1 VSRARWLPAGGLLF
15 VAGWGANHFAPLLL
29 LYKREFGLSNIATAA
44 IFAAYA
50 VGLIPSFLVGG
61 PLADRFGRRRVA
73 VPAVVAGMFGSV
85 TLMLG
90 ARYPAALYSGRVLVG
105 LSAGAAFTAATAWVR
120 DLSSNEPAG
129 TGARRAASCLSAGFA
144 LGPLVSGA
152 IAQWGPA
159 PAVVPYV
166 IHLILTIPILGAA
179 SLAPEIARVE
189 GRVPTAPKAWL
200 GPSADVRF
208 WKLTAPAAP
217 WVFAS
222 VTIAFVTLPSLVG
235 SGVSAA
241 PIAYAGLVTA
251 IALATGIGAQP
262 AARWLDRRTRFGQ
275 PAGLACCVVGC
286 IVGAMAVG
294 LRSPLL
300 ALFDALIL
308 GAGYGILIATGLT
321 AVERLARPEERA
333 RLASIF
339 YCLAYSGI
347 GAPYVI
353 AALARYTSNVT
364 ALLAAGGLAAAT
376 GLYLLTTSPLL
387 ERHVGESQSSSR

>member
-1 VSRARWLPAGGLLF
+1 VGGLLF
-15 VAGWGANHFAPLLL
+15 AAGWGANHFAPLLL
-29 LYKREFGLSNIATAA
+29 LYQRQFGLSNLATAA
-44 IFAAYA
+44 IFGAYA

-73 VPAVVAGMFGSV
+73 VPAVVASMFGSL

-90 ARYPAALYSGRVLVG
+90 ARYPAALSFGRVLVG

-159 PAVVPYV
+159 PALLPYV

-179 SLAPEIARVE
+179 SLAPEIADDG
-189 GRVPTAPKAWL
+189 GRVRTAPIAWL
-200 GPSADVRF
+200 RPSTDVRF

-222 VTIAFVTLPSLVG
+222 ATIAFVTLPALVH
-235 SGVSAA
+235 SGVPGA

-251 IALATGIGAQP
+251 ITLVTGIAAQP
-262 AARWLDRRTRFGQ
+262 AARWLDRRTRFGL

-286 IVGAMAVG
+286 LVGAVAVG
-294 LRSPLL
+294 HRSPWL

-308 GAGYGILIATGLT
+308 GAAYGILVATGLT
-321 AVERLARPEERA
+321 DVERLARPEERA
-333 RLASIF
+333 RLASSF

-347 GAPYVI
+347 GAPYLM
-353 AALARYTSNVT
+353 AALARHSSSVT

-376 GLYLLTTSPLL
+376 GLYLLTTSTLQ
-387 ERHVGESQSSSR
+387 ERDVRQSLSSSR

>member
-1 VSRARWLPAGGLLF
+1 MSRARWLPAGGLLF
-15 VAGWGANHFAPLLL
+15 AAGWGANHFAPLLL

-50 VGLIPSFLVGG
+50 VGLIPSFLAGG

-73 VPAVVAGMFGSV
+73 VPAVVASMFGSL

-90 ARYPAALYSGRVLVG
+90 ARYPAALYVGRVLVG

-159 PAVVPYV
+159 PAVLPYV
-166 IHLILTIPILGAA
+166 IHLMLTIPILGAA
-179 SLAPEIARVE
+179 SRAPEIARDE
-189 GRVPTAPKAWL
+189 GRVPTAPMAWL
-200 GPSADVRF
+200 RPSTDVRF

-222 VTIAFVTLPSLVG
+222 ATIAFVTLPSLVG
-235 SGVSAA
+235 SGVPAA

-251 IALATGIGAQP
+251 ITLATGIAAQP
-262 AARWLDRRTRFGQ
+262 AARWLDRRTRFGL
-275 PAGLACCVVGC
+275 PAGLACSVVGC
-286 IVGAMAVG
+286 LIGAVAVG

-300 ALFDALIL
+300 ALFDALML
-308 GAGYGILIATGLT
+308 GAGYGILVATGLT
-321 AVERLARPEERA
+321 NVERLARPQERA
-333 RLASIF
+333 RLASGF

-353 AALARYTSNVT
+353 AALASHASNVT

-376 GLYLLTTSPLL
+376 GLYLLTTSPLQ